1 MRKAFLETLCSLAEK
16 DERIWLLCGD
26 LGFSVLEPFIE
37 NFPDR
42 FINAGVAEQN
52 MAGVATGLAMS
63 GKIVFIYSIANFPVM
78 RCFEQIRNDIC
89 YHKANVKIV
98 TVGGGFA
105 YGSAGYTHHGVED
118 MGVMRLLPNMTVIA
132 PADPVETKLATR
144 SLIEHEGPCYLR
156 LGKAQESVVHKTTP
170 HFRLGKAILIQEG
183 CDVTIV
189 STGAVLKM
197 VIDAAE
203 ELLQQ
208 NCSVQVISMHTLHP
222 LDSETILQSAQK
234 TGRIVTVEEHSL
246 GGLGTAVAEVLAG
259 IKCKFVP
266 LRLKQSPA
274 VTAGN
279 QEALRTLGGLSITR
293 IIDTVNE
300 VTA

>member
-1 MRKAFLETLCSLAEK
+1 MRTAFIRTLCEIANK
-16 DERIWLLCGD
+16 NGRIWLLCGD

-37 NFPDR
+37 SFPDR

-98 TVGGGFA
+98 SVGGGMS
-105 YGSAGYTHHGVED
+105 YGSAGYSHHAVED
-118 MGVMRLLPNMTVIA
+118 MGVMRLLPNMTVVA

-156 LGKAQESVVHKTTP
+156 LGKAEESVVHKTTP
-170 HFRLGKAILIQEG
+170 HFKLGKAILIRKG
-183 CDVTIV
+183 NDATII
-189 STGAVLKM
+189 STGAVLKIA
-197 VIDAAE
+197 VDAAE
-203 ELLQQ
+203 KLLQQ